1 LTIASLYKTIAAALI
16 LLAVLAQTFNKSFIV
31 AGYYANTQAYAKS
44 CENKAKPQMQCNGKC
59 QMMKKIQAE
68 EKKNQDGSERK
79 TDNKIDLQF
88 FVQVDGSVIATVTVC
103 LPNNILYYYQNNATV
118 ERHADIFHPPQ
129 AGFLRIWVC

>member
-16 LLAVLAQTFNKSFIV
+16 LLAVLAQTFSKSFIV
-31 AGYYANTQAYAKS
+31 TGYYANTQAYAKN
-44 CENKAKPQMQCNGKC
+44 CENKAKPQMHCNGKC

-79 TDNKIDLQF
+79 TDNKIDIQF
-88 FVQVDGSVIATVTVC
+88 FLQTTSCMGANVAVC
-103 LPNNILYYYQNNATV
+103 LPNNILSYYQNNATV

-129 AGFLRIWVC
+129 A